1 MDPAANAP
9 KPEFTL
15 SEHNLVVNNGGSARG
30 MTAVV
35 KRKNGRDV
43 QFVTVNRG
51 TGNCQSLSHHPI
63 FHNDAGEEHIF
74 HKGSF
79 RPVKSLGLNVIR
91 REHAPRG

>member
-15 SEHNLVVNNGGSARG
+15 SEHNLVVNNGGSAKG

-35 KRKNGRDV
+35 KIKKGRDV

-51 TGNCQSLSHHPI
+51 NGNCQSLTHHPI
-63 FHNDAGEEHIF
+63 FHDVNGEEHIY
-74 HKGSF
+74 HKDKF
-79 RPVKSLGLNVIR
+79 RRVSGLGLNVSH
-91 REHAPRG
+91 REQVKRG